1 MTSMNHPGNRF
12 TEAIRNLRQAVRR
25 SVPTGI
31 ICEPLKLCY
40 FSIPKVGSSTVKRY
54 LIEHGYANLSLDGK
68 EIGMSNIHGYPFPRA
83 DAAGILELK
92 GFTKF
97 AVVRDP
103 YRRIWSCYVDKIVR
117 NRENGRA
124 LHPGFERY
132 NRLSGLRVFHLEM
145 DFPSFLRS
153 VSRIPDWMADGHFRS
168 QHRFIASHAGKL
180 MLDRIIRLEEMDAE
194 MRSMT
199 SLLGIPEWNP
209 PNINPS
215 KAGKLAF
222 EWTDAEIRIV
232 NHRYRADFDLLGYQ
246 RRNGD

>member
-1 MTSMNHPGNRF
+1 MTPMKRSGNRI

-31 ICEPLKLCY
+31 ICEPLRLCY

-54 LIEHGYANLSLDGK
+54 LIEHGYANLSLEGR

-83 DAAGILELK
+83 DAAGILQLK
-92 GFTKF
+92 NFTKF

-117 NRENGRA
+117 NRDDGKP

-132 NRLSGLRVFHLEM
+132 NRLSGLRIFHLDM
-145 DFPSFLRS
+145 DFPAFLRS
-153 VSRIPDWMADGHFRS
+153 VNRIPDWMADGHFRS
-168 QHRFIASHAGKL
+168 QHRFIASHGGKL
-180 MLDRIIRLEEMDAE
+180 MLDRIIRLEDMDAE

-199 SLLGIPEWNP
+199 NLLGIPEWNP

-222 EWTDAEIRIV
+222 EWSDAEIQIV
-232 NHRYRADFDLLGYQ
+232 NRRYRVDFDLLGYQ
-246 RRNGD
+246 LRKGD